1 MLCAFPGE
9 LLAVG
14 WGQSLRHTENP
25 IGGQQW
31 DFGMLH
37 SSAMGAV
44 EKRPCGV
51 RIKQRE
57 AAKMSGLL
65 EDGPDGQGELWGH
78 GHLPAT

>member
-1 MLCAFPGE
+1 MLRAFPGE

-14 WGQSLRHTENP
+14 WGQSLRHTDNP

-44 EKRPCGV
+44 EKRPCGG
-51 RIKQRE
+51 
-57 AAKMSGLL
+57 AG
-65 EDGPDGQGELWGH
+65 GE
-78 GHLPAT
+78 

>member
-1 MLCAFPGE
+1 MLRAFPGE

-14 WGQSLRHTENP
+14 WGQSLRHTDNP

-44 EKRPCGV
+44 EKRPCGGAGNKTEGSCQNEWTS
-51 RIKQRE
+51 R
-57 AAKMSGLL
+57 GW
-65 EDGPDGQGELWGH
+65 P
-78 GHLPAT
+78 

>member
-14 WGQSLRHTENP
+14 WGQSLRHTDNP

-51 RIKQRE
+51 RI
-57 AAKMSGLL
+57 GLGL
-65 EDGPDGQGELWGH
+65 G
-78 GHLPAT
+78 